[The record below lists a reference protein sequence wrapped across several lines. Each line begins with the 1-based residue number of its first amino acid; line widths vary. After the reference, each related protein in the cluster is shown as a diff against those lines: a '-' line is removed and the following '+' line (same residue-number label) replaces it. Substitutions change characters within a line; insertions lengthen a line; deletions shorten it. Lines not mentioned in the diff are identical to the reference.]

1 MKTITVER
9 AASQGIAMGRAYV
22 VKRPEILIDT
32 ATILTEQADEE
43 IARFDHA
50 VELVKNQLTPLSES
64 SEIFA
69 AHLELVTDFALRD
82 GVLTKI
88 RYENRKAEAA
98 LYETVAS
105 YVRIFESME
114 EEYMR
119 ERVADMKD
127 ILRRLLL
134 ALKGVRDTAISDI
147 RERVIVVAVD
157 LSPSDISC
165 MNSDYV
171 LGFVTEEGGV
181 TGHVS
186 IMARSLN
193 LPAIV
198 GVEGIGSS
206 VSDGD
211 YLIVDAVEGS
221 IVIRPTDGVIREYR
235 QRKRAYDKR
244 RHELTVMSALPSET
258 SDGKRVSLCAN
269 VGSVAD
275 VKNALRHNVDGVGL
289 FRTEFLY
296 MDNTHFPTE
305 EEQFAAYKT
314 AAELLDGRE
323 LTIRTLDIGGD
334 KKLKYYTFDYEEN
347 PFLGWR
353 AIRISLSMQDVFK
366 AQLRAI
372 LRASAFGHVR
382 IMFPMIISIEEL
394 KEARRVLENCKN
406 ELRSEGKA
414 FDDHLE
420 VGMMIETP
428 ASVIL
433 IDDFAA
439 RVDFFS
445 IGTNDLTQYLLAVDR
460 SNKKIAGLY
469 DSFHPAVLRSIK
481 KTIDAGHAVGIKV
494 GMCGEFASDP
504 KGQKLLLGMGL
515 DEFSMSAS
523 AVPESRCAIRAMS
536 YSDAQK
542 LAERV
547 VL

>member
-165 MNSDYV
+165 MNRDYV

>member
-147 RERVIVVAVD
+147 REQVIVVAVD

-165 MNSDYV
+165 MNRDYV

-244 RHELTVMSALPSET
+244 RHELTVMSALPPET